1 MERCEDWVSGG
12 GTKIFFVPRTTNI
25 KMVQI
30 QKVAKTSQMDLEYL
44 KALEIQRK
52 NFEAQF
58 GSLDDMGFEDK
69 TKVVE
74 EEFEGFSGSDSG
86 SNDSEGSQSDESDE
100 SDEMSEDEDSD
111 YSTTNLTDNAST
123 TSGPKVIRLNDSFS
137 QPILSKKEQKQI
149 RSGKILS
156 LEEQAKKE
164 RAQTKLTA
172 KQQAA
177 NKKEDDE
184 NLENDVKLQR
194 LLQESHILSH
204 DLKYSGADV
213 TLQTLDYEE
222 PTGKARKKAL
232 TSRIRNLSDTKP
244 IKLEKMPMSMRKGM
258 IRSREKKI
266 AKYEEDA
273 KNAGIILSKV
283 KKGELRDLNMGK
295 GSTFQSDRLGT
306 GVKKVNR
313 VRDRGLK
320 IHSIGKSTKNGL
332 IISKKEIERING
344 GRSSTTKGRRK

>member
-1 MERCEDWVSGG
+1 
-12 GTKIFFVPRTTNI
+12 
-25 KMVQI
+25 
-30 QKVAKTSQMDLEYL
+30 MDSDYL

-58 GSLDDMGFEDK
+58 GTLDDMGFEDK
-69 TKVVE
+69 TKVEEEE
-74 EEFEGFSGSDSG
+74 EEFGGFSDDSD
-86 SNDSEGSQSDESDE
+86 
-100 SDEMSEDEDSD
+100 SDEMSDEEDHSNDTNSDNDSLNDSD
-111 YSTTNLTDNAST
+111 SESDNDNTDTVAA
-123 TSGPKVIRLNDSFS
+123 PKVIRLNDTFS

-149 RSGKILS
+149 RSGRILS

-164 RAQTKLTA
+164 RSQTKLTA

-244 IKLEKMPMSMRKGM
+244 LKLESMPMSMRKGM
-258 IRSREKKI
+258 IKSREKKI
-266 AKYEEDA
+266 AKYEEEA

-295 GSTFQSDRLGT
+295 GSTFQSDRLGN

-332 IISKKEIERING
+332 IISKKEIERINKK
-344 GRSSTTKGRRK
+344 RS